1 MKHREEIVEE
11 LRMRGYYARVTNS
24 GLVVGGVERIEDD
37 ILSRIVGGFFDV
49 TAEGG
54 RYSISILTCQIP
66 VEFTAA
72 SPTEVVERIHAEL
85 WPHFVRHWHQRIAD
99 ELKERGWKISDV
111 HEERVS
117 AAGWID
123 HGEPFSFLRQ
133 PIVWVD
139 VTERGWHV
147 SILPLKSQISV
158 DHHNL
163 SFDEAL
169 EIIGWNTW
177 GESSEEDP

>member
-54 RYSISILTCQIP
+54 RYSFSILTCQIP
-66 VEFTAA
+66 LEFTAA
-72 SPTEVVERIHAEL
+72 SPAEVVAKIHAEL
-85 WPHFVRHWHQRIAD
+85 WPYFVRHWHQRIAD
-99 ELKERGWKISDV
+99 ELESRGWKIDEV
-111 HEERVS
+111 AQERVS
-117 AAGWID
+117 AGID
-123 HGEPFSFLRQ
+123 SMRQ

-139 VTERGWHV
+139 VTENGWHV
-147 SILPLKSQISV
+147 RILPDTGEDSA
-158 DHHNL
+158 DRHNL

-169 EIIGWNTW
+169 EIIGWNTR
-177 GESSEEDP
+177 EETGREKP